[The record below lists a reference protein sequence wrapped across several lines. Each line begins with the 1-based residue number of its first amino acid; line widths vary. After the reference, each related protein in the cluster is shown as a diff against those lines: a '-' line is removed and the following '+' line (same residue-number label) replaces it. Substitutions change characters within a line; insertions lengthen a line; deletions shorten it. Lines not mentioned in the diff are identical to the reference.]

1 MSCEN
6 IVYLAGTAVSLL
18 AREESIRNMR
28 QGRSQKENGRA
39 LIQQLHPPM
48 MPLSNE
54 ERLLMLSKVKQ
65 RQELA
70 SLLQSYRQAGKRI
83 VFTNGCFDLMHVGHT
98 RYLQAAKEL
107 GDLLVV
113 AVNSDES
120 VRSLNKAPDRP
131 IVPEAQRAE
140 VVAALG
146 AVDYV
151 ILFNEPDPQDLI
163 AALQPDIL
171 VKGGDWAVERIVG
184 REIVEARGGVV
195 RTIPLVPGMSTTSL
209 IQRIRATTT

>member
-1 MSCEN
+1 
-6 IVYLAGTAVSLL
+6 
-18 AREESIRNMR
+18 
-28 QGRSQKENGRA
+28 
-39 LIQQLHPPM
+39 
-48 MPLSNE
+48 
-54 ERLLMLSKVKQ
+54 MLSKVKQ

-70 SLLQSYRQAGKRI
+70 SLLQAHRLAGKRI

-98 RYLQAAKEL
+98 RYLQAAKDL

-113 AVNSDES
+113 AINSDAS

-131 IVPEAQRAE
+131 IVPDAQRAE

-146 AVDYV
+146 SVDYV

-184 REIVEARGGVV
+184 RDIVEARGGVV

-209 IQRIRATTT
+209 IQRIRSTTT